1 MLVYSVDSM
10 GKIGKYDYPDIP
22 LTESIK
28 DTKKIYDRFKDEAVN
43 ADLISETIGY
53 RGGTFLTRLASLR
66 KYGLVTSKGKVGITE
81 LGKKIT
87 YPANKDEELEAIK
100 EAIGNVELF
109 RYLYEKFGLALPK
122 EKFWVN
128 LVSITGAEAP
138 DAKAKADAIRKIY
151 EESIAPLAL
160 KHETTIEKY
169 PLKGAVTEPDFAI
182 FETDDFK
189 IQIRKDLKLIKF
201 IKEKLMETIGPW
213 LDYVEHKLKAES
225 EKESGK
231 NV

>member
-1 MLVYSVDSM
+1 M
-10 GKIGKYDYPDIP
+10 GKIGRYDYPDVP

-28 DTKKIYDRFKDEAVN
+28 DARKIYDRFKDEMVN

-100 EAIGNVELF
+100 EAVANVELF
-109 RYLYEKFGLALPK
+109 RCFYERFGLELPK

-138 DAKAKADAIRKIY
+138 EAQAKADIIRKIY
-151 EESIAPLAL
+151 EESVAPLAI
-160 KHETTIEKY
+160 KPEVTPEKR
-169 PLKGAVTEPDFAI
+169 PSKVAVTEHDFAI

-189 IQIRKDLKLIKF
+189 IQIRKDIRLIKF
-201 IKEKLMETIGPW
+201 IREKLMETIGPW
-213 LDYVEHKLKAES
+213 LDYVEHKLRVES
-225 EKESGK
+225 EKESDK
-231 NV
+231 DA